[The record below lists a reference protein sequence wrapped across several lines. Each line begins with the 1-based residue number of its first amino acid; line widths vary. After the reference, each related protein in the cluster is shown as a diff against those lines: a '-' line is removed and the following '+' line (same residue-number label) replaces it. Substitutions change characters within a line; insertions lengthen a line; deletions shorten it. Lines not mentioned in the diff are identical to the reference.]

1 MKLDSSDIAPT
12 TSSAAEPAVFAD
24 NVASVDA
31 SVTSE
36 VDLVPE
42 VASTLTDIVQNIPPP
57 PLQFG
62 DFSAMGLTGISP
74 AGIIRWSFEIINVTS
89 GMPWFWTIV
98 AGSVF
103 WRLVCVPLTLKA
115 ARTAAIMQPHQK
127 ELTALQERIKQSSST
142 QNALELMK
150 ANRALKEFYTKLGIS
165 PFGGVLGL
173 LQVPVT
179 LGMFFAVKKMCDL
192 PVEHLKFSGF
202 EMYPDLTAIDPT
214 MTLPIVMTVA
224 VNLQLLA
231 SSYFPRNDFSLMPR
245 LDFGEGHCPKS
256 AANVISLPFP
266 YSSWVFLPQR
276 LPRGKHQ
283 KKPFARYY
291 SWQKFIILHS
301 RRLFSYQS

>member
-1 MKLDSSDIAPT
+1 MKLDSSDITP
-12 TSSAAEPAVFAD
+12 TSSSVAEPVGPAD
-24 NVASVDA
+24 NVASVDPL
-31 SVTSE
+31 VTSE

-42 VASTLTDIVQNIPPP
+42 AASTLTDIVQNIPPP

-74 AGIIRWSFEIINVTS
+74 AGIIRSSFEIINVTS

-127 ELTALQERIKQSSST
+127 ELAALQERVKQSAST

-150 ANRALKEFYTKLGIS
+150 ANRALKEFYQKLGIS
-165 PFGGVLGL
+165 PLGGVLGL

-202 EMYPDLTAIDPT
+202 GMYPDLTVVDPT
-214 MTLPIVMTVA
+214 MTLPIVMTAA

-231 SSYFPRNDFSLMPR
+231 SSYFPY
-245 LDFGEGHCPKS
+245 S
-256 AANVISLPFP
+256 AKNNF
-266 YSSWVFLPQR
+266 
-276 LPRGKHQ
+276 
-283 KKPFARYY
+283 
-291 SWQKFIILHS
+291 FIDA
-301 RRLFSYQS
+301 

>member
-1 MKLDSSDIAPT
+1 VVP
-12 TSSAAEPAVFAD
+12 AD
-24 NVASVDA
+24 NVASVDPL
-31 SVTSE
+31 VTSE
-36 VDLVPE
+36 VDPVPE
-42 VASTLTDIVQNIPPP
+42 AASTLTDIVQNIPPP

-74 AGIIRWSFEIINVTS
+74 AGIIRSSFEIINVTS

-127 ELTALQERIKQSSST
+127 ELAALQERVKQSAST

-150 ANRALKEFYTKLGIS
+150 ANRALKEFYQKLGIS
-165 PFGGVLGL
+165 PLGGVLGL

-202 EMYPDLTAIDPT
+202 GMYPDLTVVDPT
-214 MTLPIVMTVA
+214 MTLPIVMTAA

-231 SSYFPRNDFSLMPR
+231 SSYFPYSKNNFSLMLG
-245 LDFGEGHCPKS
+245 LDFGEGHCPES
-256 AANVISLPFP
+256 EADAIFLPFP
-266 YSSWVFLPQR
+266 HSSWVFLPQG
-276 LPRGKHQ
+276 LSRGKQ
-283 KKPFARYY
+283 KYTFCLIPFMA
-291 SWQKFIILHS
+291 KLTILHS